1 MYTTET
7 FLDGQTKMM
16 VLQNSESC
24 SVSESKVLGRTQN
37 TAKMQPKS

>member
-1 MYTTET
+1 MYTAET

-24 SVSESKVLGRTQN
+24 SVSDCKVLDK